1 MTYDFSDR
9 IRRVLAMAREEA
21 IRLRHDYI
29 GAHHML
35 LALLRDPRSG
45 ATDVLTALG
54 VKADRLVGA
63 VEGSM
68 RPGRATSQPSQLP
81 YTSLAKKVLEHAI
94 QAARELAAPAVD
106 GEHLLLALCRE
117 ERGPVSTHLA
127 RLGVTADAVLRQI
140 RAVRDDAGPRPA
152 ESRSSDARGAS
163 ETQAKPDTG
172 RPVWF
177 LELDTPSETPIY
189 EQIIAGVEEAVATG
203 RLETGER
210 LPPVRQLAEELS
222 LAPGTVARAYSEL
235 ERRGV
240 LETAGAKGTRV
251 APRSVNEP
259 GDETHEVV
267 LEGLLRPSAIAAFH
281 MGVTADR
288 LRRALERAMK
298 GILQS
303 LIAL

>member
-1 MTYDFSDR
+1 MDFSDR
-9 IRRVLAMAREEA
+9 MRRALAMAREEA
-21 IRLRHDYI
+21 FRFRHDYI
-29 GAHHML
+29 GPEHIL
-35 LALLRDPRSG
+35 LALLRERRGG
-45 ATDVLTALG
+45 ARDVLTALD
-54 VKADRLVGA
+54 VSVDRLVEA
-63 VEGSM
+63 VEGSV

-81 YTSLAKKVLEHAI
+81 YTSLAKKVLEQAI
-94 QAARELAAPAVD
+94 NAAREVVAPAVE

-117 ERGPVSTHLA
+117 ERHPVSKHLA
-127 RLGVTADAVLRQI
+127 GAGVTAEATLRQI
-140 RAVRDDAGPRPA
+140 RATRNDEAGAASTAGSSP
-152 ESRSSDARGAS
+152 SRGRGTSEAR
-163 ETQAKPDTG
+163 AKLLTS

-177 LELDTPSETPIY
+177 LELDARSETPIY

-251 APRSVNEP
+251 APRSVNQT
-259 GDETHEVV
+259 GDDTHDVV

-298 GILQS
+298 GILQG